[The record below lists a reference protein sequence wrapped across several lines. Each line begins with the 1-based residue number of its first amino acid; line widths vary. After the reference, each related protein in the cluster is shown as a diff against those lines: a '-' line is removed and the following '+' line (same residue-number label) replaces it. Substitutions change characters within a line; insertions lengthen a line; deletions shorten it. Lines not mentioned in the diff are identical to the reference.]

1 MTREQVA
8 GMSREQAAGMS
19 REQVAEKDKLIDKL
33 YGDVK
38 ELHIKVERLTNERNE
53 VMEKYQE
60 SEKIWRG
67 K

>member
-1 MTREQVA
+1 MT
-8 GMSREQAAGMS
+8 
-19 REQVAEKDKLIDKL
+19 REQVAEKDKLIEKL

>member
-1 MTREQVA
+1 
-8 GMSREQAAGMS
+8 MSREQAAGMS
-19 REQVAEKDKLIDKL
+19 REQVAEKGKLIDKL

>member
-1 MTREQVA
+1 
-8 GMSREQAAGMS
+8 MSREQAAGMS
-19 REQVAEKDKLIDKL
+19 REQVAEKEKLVEKL

>member
-1 MTREQVA
+1 MT
-8 GMSREQAAGMS
+8 

-53 VMEKYQE
+53 VMETYQE

>member
-1 MTREQVA
+1 
-8 GMSREQAAGMS
+8 MSREQAAGMS